1 MPAYSSQTSGIQPSL
16 FADDDLLLPGGMK
29 FVENFLSS
37 ADEARWL
44 DIVRGIETHVVRYK
58 QYMAK
63 RRSAAFG
70 GRFDYDTNTL
80 REAPP
85 IPPALEPLRAQV
97 ADWLGVEPQR
107 FTQLLVA
114 EYRPGTPLGWH
125 RDAPDFESIVG
136 VSLAGPALMRLRP
149 YPPPAADPKAVRH
162 LQLPPRSAY
171 VLEGPARWAWQHSI
185 AETPGLRYSVSLRTA
200 RGTPR
205 LLG

>member
-1 MPAYSSQTSGIQPSL
+1 MQASL
-16 FADDDLLLPGGMK
+16 FADEELVLPEGMR
-29 FVENFLSS
+29 FTAGFLSA

-44 DIVRGIETHVVRYK
+44 DVIRAIELHVVRYK
-58 QYMAK
+58 QYVAR

-85 IPPALEPLRAQV
+85 IPPELQPLREQV
-97 ADWLGVEPQR
+97 AAWLGIEPER

-136 VSLAGPALMRLRP
+136 VSLAGSALMRLRP
-149 YPPPAADPKAVRH
+149 YPPPAGPSKAVRH
-162 LQLPPRSAY
+162 LELPPRSAY
-171 VLEGPARWAWQHSI
+171 VLEGPARWTWQHSI
-185 AETPGLRYSVSLRTA
+185 AETRELRYSISMRTA
-200 RGTPR
+200 RGAAP
-205 LLG
+205 LLR